1 MGATT
6 EKQEK
11 GLVVVQRNLDR
22 LSRSIGALLDFSRMD
37 VGRISLNIQPFGLAQ
52 LVEQIATSLRSE
64 LEKKHLAL
72 KAEIDPALAPVIG
85 DREKISQ
92 VLENLVINALKFT
105 PEGGRITV
113 AAARAAGGG
122 RPTAEIRVSD
132 TGIGIPQHHLGRI
145 FNRFH
150 QVDGST
156 TRRFGGVGLGLA
168 IVKSILDAHGSPIS
182 VDSREGRGTD
192 FRFNLPLLGSP
203 PAAHAPDRGREAAL
217 RNGKP
222 PDGRVLIVGA
232 GRGVPPG
239 LAGTLEAE
247 GFGVLRAATVEEARE
262 VAARERPDVVILA
275 DLPTAEAGAGEQVG
289 RLRQAAG
296 TIPFV
301 VVGSAGQRALARSF
315 GPAEYVDEPQERDRL
330 VARLRELLASRLPGA
345 QTGTGPRV

>member
-168 IVKSILDAHGSPIS
+168 IVKSILDAHGSPIDVES
-182 VDSREGRGTD
+182 EVGHGTA
-192 FRFNLPLLGSP
+192 FVFSLPLLDKHEAQSRAR
-203 PAAHAPDRGREAAL
+203 PAEDERLVLVVDDDEAFVRDVKAHLEEEGWTVAS
-217 RNGKP
+217 
-222 PDGRVLIVGA
+222 GA
-232 GRGVPPG
+232 T
-239 LAGTLEAE
+239 AAE
-247 GFGVLRAATVEEARE
+247 GA
-262 VAARERPDVVILA
+262 
-275 DLPTAEAGAGEQVG
+275 
-289 RLRQAAG
+289 
-296 TIPFV
+296 
-301 VVGSAGQRALARSF
+301 
-315 GPAEYVDEPQERDRL
+315 
-330 VARLRELLASRLPGA
+330 LLASERHAEVIVLDLLLPDRSGLDLLSSLKA
-345 QTGTGPRV
+345 DPATRTVPVVV